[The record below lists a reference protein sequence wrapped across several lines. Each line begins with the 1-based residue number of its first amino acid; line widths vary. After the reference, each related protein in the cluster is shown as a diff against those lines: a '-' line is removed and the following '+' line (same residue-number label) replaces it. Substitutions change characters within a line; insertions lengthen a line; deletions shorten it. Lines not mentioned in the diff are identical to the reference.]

1 VSTDEAAPQPQPEP
15 QQQPEPGADTDE
27 AEGRRARILTAA
39 AELFAARGYDATPTS
54 QIADQAGVPKGLLFY
69 YFPRKR
75 DILTTLLEERIPE
88 TPGLD
93 AAEAVVPGDPAAS
106 LVRLAELVGLSR
118 HESVVLRTILFR
130 ELGTLPESTTYVER
144 LRRNLL
150 ALTEDVV
157 VGSAGRPIPR
167 ETAHKIA
174 QTYVAV
180 LLDDANTARYGGE
193 GPDLVAA
200 AEIMALAV
208 ERCGEPL

>member
-1 VSTDEAAPQPQPEP
+1 VSTDLPAPLQMVGPDPE
-15 QQQPEPGADTDE
+15 ESED
-27 AEGRRARILTAA
+27 RRERILSAA
-39 AELFAARGYDATPTS
+39 AELFAAQGFDAAPTS
-54 QIADQAGVPKGLLFY
+54 RIAEQAGVPKGLLFY

-88 TPGLD
+88 TPGLQ
-93 AAEAVVPGDPAAS
+93 AAEAVVAGDPAAS

-130 ELGTLPESTTYVER
+130 ELGTLPEITTYVER

-150 ALTEDVV
+150 TLTEDVV
-157 VGSAGRPIPR
+157 VGSAARPIPR

-174 QTYVAV
+174 QTFVAV
-180 LLDDANTARYGGE
+180 LLDDANAQRYGGE
-193 GPDLVAA
+193 GPDLRAA

-208 ERCGEPL
+208 DRCATPL

>member
-1 VSTDEAAPQPQPEP
+1 MTTDQPVPPAETDES
-15 QQQPEPGADTDE
+15 
-27 AEGRRARILTAA
+27 EGRRERILSAA
-39 AELFAARGYDATPTS
+39 ADLFAAEGFDATPTS
-54 QIADQAGVPKGLLFY
+54 RIAEQAGVPKGLLFY

-93 AAEAVVPGDPAAS
+93 AAEAVVAGDPAAS
-106 LVRLAELVGLSR
+106 LVRLADLIGLSR

-130 ELGTLPESTTYVER
+130 ELGTLPESATYAAR

-150 ALTEDVV
+150 TLTEEVV
-157 VGSAGRPIPR
+157 VASAPHPISG

-174 QTYVAV
+174 QTFVAV
-180 LLDDANTARYGGE
+180 LLDDANAQRYGGE
-193 GPDLVAA
+193 GPDLGTA

-208 ERCGEPL
+208 DRCAIPRYPGDEG

>member
-1 VSTDEAAPQPQPEP
+1 VSTEQPAPPV
-15 QQQPEPGADTDE
+15 GVDE
-27 AEGRRARILTAA
+27 AEGRRARILSAA
-39 AELFAARGYDATPTS
+39 AELFAAEGFDATPTS
-54 QIADQAGVPKGLLFY
+54 RIAEQAGVPKGLLFY

-93 AAEAVVPGDPAAS
+93 ASDAVVPGDPAAS
-106 LVRLAELVGLSR
+106 LVRLAEQVGLSR

-130 ELGTLPESTTYVER
+130 ELGTLPESATYAER

-150 ALTEDVV
+150 SLTEDVV
-157 VGSAGRPIPR
+157 VGSAPRPIPR

-174 QTYVAV
+174 QTFVAV
-180 LLDDANTARYGGE
+180 MLDDANAQRYGGE
-193 GPDLVAA
+193 GPDLPAA

-208 ERCGEPL
+208 DRCAGEL